1 MAEYLAT
8 WTDYFVNDTEVF
20 GKILIALWVQKYKQM
35 WKLQNKRGESLF
47 LWFFLRE
54 HTKTIAIDRNDDPVQ
69 YLVMRCPIFGHA
81 VTNIWSCGNQRL
93 VIG

>member
-1 MAEYLAT
+1 MGAKVQINVDSAKQKGRF
-8 WTDYFVNDTEVF
+8 FVFMVF
-20 GKILIALWVQKYKQM
+20 SA
-35 WKLQNKRGESLF
+35 R
-47 LWFFLRE
+47 
-54 HTKTIAIDRNDDPVQ
+54 TKTIAIDRKDDPVQ